1 MKIKSSILVNISK
14 FEDIIKYKF
23 KNKKFILIVIKFSFP
38 NL

>member
-23 KNKKFILIVIKFSFP
+23 KNKKLQKFIK
-38 NL
+38 